1 LLGRGKGGGREERE
15 EREEREKD
23 VRVHLRQPVAFLGK
37 GVSFRQERD
46 GGHERASETERD
58 TSFSGSGR
66 GGGNIWGR
74 C

>member
-1 LLGRGKGGGREERE
+1 MLGRGKGGGREERE

-46 GGHERASETERD
+46 GGHERASETE
-58 TSFSGSGR
+58 
-66 GGGNIWGR
+66 
-74 C
+74 